1 MTCAL
6 VKEKLKRV
14 IYKFLALIKYFAF
27 MTKLLLLQASFGSAA
42 GISLTAQKAMTDYMS
57 PMQNN
62 TVHGMY

>member
-1 MTCAL
+1 
-6 VKEKLKRV
+6 
-14 IYKFLALIKYFAF
+14 